1 MSTLSTPLQ
10 RSTAGQAN
18 CCVDHLFSWLRKRVD
33 AQPTVYLRGV
43 EAMDAMEIFEDLQ
56 RHAGVL
62 EKSLRQIGRWLD
74 AEVVVVVV
82 AIIVAVHRQTLL
94 LNGAHADAGVPFIC
108 KATTL
113 DELLTCL
120 RDVEM
125 HWASAISWARTPE
138 GEALLAEDESL
149 TSKIRTAMSRSAKST
164 RPDLHG
170 GEELSAWFQDVFADL
185 SESHRELED
194 EVRESQ
200 DPGTSLKYWLRS
212 LGLLIPRR
220 SAFEESRLSPPYSV
234 ASESGS
240 STIIPD
246 IRVWFPSTGGEP
258 NDASSSSS
266 STALDDSPEPRIAFL
281 KTKDDARLAAS
292 AVVLRHVDRDQAHDL
307 RHYSTPSHPFSTS
320 PTPSPDRTPEPP
332 RHRSYGRRRALAEDD
347 DDDEPPTPPK
357 PRKRPRLARA
367 SHANQGRKEASRY
380 HKAFTPVDAGNNS
393 EPCLSSS
400 SELQVVD
407 RPGFRPNKAFTSST
421 ATLRPPC
428 LPRGSEDEVCLFT
441 GKHLEEAPA
450 QMITEEQ
457 SGPHEYDDAS
467 IAELPAGGD
476 EPAVEEDEDM
486 SSYETADDGDWQ
498 IETGHDSQVDS
509 HPVLEHASA
518 RASTPPPSTTHR
530 MKGKAVNSRR
540 CWDGIMRFVH
550 HIFT

>member
-138 GEALLAEDESL
+138 GEALLAEDEGL
-149 TSKIRTAMSRSAKST
+149 TSKIRTAMWRSAKST
-164 RPDLHG
+164 RPELHE
-170 GEELSAWFQDVFADL
+170 GEELSVCFQDVFTDL

-194 EVRESQ
+194 EVRDIQ
-200 DPGTSLKYWLRS
+200 DPGTSLEYWLRS
-212 LGLLIPRR
+212 LGLHIPRR
-220 SAFEESRLSPPYSV
+220 SSFEESRLSPPHSV
-234 ASESGS
+234 ASESS
-240 STIIPD
+240 SSSAIPD
-246 IRVWFPSTGGEP
+246 IRVWFPSTGEEP
-258 NDASSSSS
+258 NDVPSSSS
-266 STALDDSPEPRIAFL
+266 STARDDSPELRITFP
-281 KTKDDARLAAS
+281 KTKDDKDEAR
-292 AVVLRHVDRDQAHDL
+292 DL
-307 RHYSTPSHPFSTS
+307 RHYSTPSHPFPTS

-332 RHRSYGRRRALAEDD
+332 RHKSYGRRRALAEDD
-347 DDDEPPTPPK
+347 DGEPPTPPK

-367 SHANQGRKEASRY
+367 SHANQDREESSRY
-380 HKAFTPVDAGNNS
+380 RKAFAPVDASNNS
-393 EPCLSSS
+393 KPCLSSS
-400 SELQVVD
+400 GLRVVG
-407 RPGFRPNKAFTSST
+407 RHGFRPNKAFTSST

-428 LPRGSEDEVCLFT
+428 LPRRSGDETYLFK
-441 GKHLEEAPA
+441 GKHLEEAA
-450 QMITEEQ
+450 ARAITEEP
-457 SGPHEYDDAS
+457 SGSNEYDNAS
-467 IAELPAGGD
+467 MAELPAGGD
-476 EPAVEEDEDM
+476 DPEEAEDEDM
-486 SSYETADDGDWQ
+486 STYETADDGDWQ
-498 IETGHDSQVDS
+498 LDTGDDSEVDS

-518 RASTPPPSTTHR
+518 RASTPPPSMTHR
-530 MKGKAVNSRR
+530 MKGKAVSNRR